1 MRSKLVL
8 FWLAVALAPA
18 SVVAA
23 QSQSGERQRV
33 LVPLA
38 FAAGATVPG
47 AYGTVWIGEVW
58 AANESSEDIQ
68 TLQTQLC
75 QQGCPDP
82 QLPAKSQRTIGLQ
95 TGERIDAGAFL
106 YVPEHLAVDVFFSAR
121 VLEVTRR
128 AQPTGFAVPVVRESD
143 YFTTAVMFPG
153 VPAGA
158 AVRSSLRIYD
168 ATSQGGRAF
177 LVEMVGEN
185 GNTIASIPVT
195 LSDGA
200 TSTSGLIDL
209 SPASVAV
216 HNLENVLAGD
226 TEARNLFHIRISPV
240 GDASPYWAFV
250 SVTDNETQ
258 HVLMI
263 TAD

>member
-8 FWLAVALAPA
+8 FWLAVALVPA

-23 QSQSGERQRV
+23 QSQPGERQRV

-38 FAAGATVPG
+38 FAAGTTVPG

-58 AANESSEDIQ
+58 VANESSEDIQ
-68 TLQTQLC
+68 TLRSQQC

-82 QLPAKSQRTIGLQ
+82 ELPAKSQRAISALPP
-95 TGERIDAGAFL
+95 GERSDAGAFL
-106 YVPEHLAVDVFFSAR
+106 YVPGYLAADVFFSAR

-185 GNTIASIPVT
+185 GDTIASIPVT
-195 LSDGA
+195 LSDG
-200 TSTSGLIDL
+200 TSLESLDLI
-209 SPASVAV
+209 PASVAV

-226 TEARNLFHIRISPV
+226 TGVRDLFHIRISPI
-240 GDASPYWAFV
+240 GDVSPYWAFV